1 MRNQCNLIRVAA
13 HTLRAGIGFLIGS
26 RLRGGMIGEY
36 PGLQSGLDARGNL
49 QATADFRGV
58 YSALI
63 AQWLGGDPA
72 RVIPGSFAQP
82 TLFR

>member
-1 MRNQCNLIRVAA
+1 
-13 HTLRAGIGFLIGS
+13 
-26 RLRGGMIGEY
+26 MIGEY
-36 PGLQSGLDARGNL
+36 PGLQTGLDARGNL

-63 AQWLGGDPA
+63 EQWLGGDAA

-82 TLFR
+82 ALLR